1 MLIVDSKVGK
11 PTSCPAAQ
19 TRLLTS
25 PCPLWE
31 RRAPLEEEKL
41 SSEWKVQREEWCGG
55 EVAVTQ

>member
-1 MLIVDSKVGK
+1 MLIVDSKVNK

-31 RRAPLEEEKL
+31 RRAPLEEEKRVE
-41 SSEWKVQREEWCGG
+41 SSKGG
-55 EVAVTQ
+55 VVAVTQ